1 MKYSSIGKELGKNSK
16 FLIYTVSLF
25 AIILWGISYIWT
37 NQLIALDI
45 PVTYFVF
52 VRILFAGLVLFLL
65 NAASGRIAKIK
76 RRDIPKFLLLAF
88 FEPFIYFICESYGV
102 KETGS
107 PTLSA
112 MIIATIPIFSVG
124 TGVIF
129 FKEKINAVNI
139 SGILM
144 CLLGIVLV
152 VMSKGELG
160 KHFIFGI
167 ILLLIAV
174 LSEVGHASVTKSLS
188 GNYSSQIIVMYQFL
202 IGSVYL
208 LPLFIFKG
216 LDGFSA
222 RYMSADV
229 WYPIICLSVL
239 CSSLAFSLWVST
251 IKSLGVAKS
260 SIFSALIPVVA
271 ALVSWILGHE
281 ILNLRQFTGIV
292 ISAIGVVL
300 SQYTKRK

>member
-124 TGVIF
+124 AGVIF

-167 ILLLIAV
+167 VLLLIAV